1 MWKTNLK
8 IFATVIGTLVVY
20 TAVANVIPQVESEVP
35 EAAEVSADLST
46 EELVDLGEEL
56 YQGAG
61 GCEAC
66 HGLGT
71 RAPDLLGTAGTTCE
85 ERRPELSCKE
95 YLHESL
101 VDPAAY
107 VVDGFQPIMPE
118 VTRTLSAGQVWALV
132 AFLQSQGGEV
142 TVTGDDLEA
151 AAGESGEAGADAD
164 AAAGGAGGAA
174 GAAGGAAAGSGAAD
188 ATEPVEIMEAYGCVA
203 CHALE
208 EGAGGEVGPPVAEVQ
223 AAGHPPEYLR
233 SSILSPM
240 ADTTPGYEDLVGT
253 MPPNFGELMTAGQLE
268 TLVRFLGEGEE

>member
-8 IFATVIGTLVVY
+8 IFATVVGTLVVY

-71 RAPDLLGTAGTTCE
+71 RAPDLLGTAGTTCD

-118 VTRTLSAGQVWALV
+118 VTRTLSDGQVWALV

-142 TVTGDDLEA
+142 TVTADDLEA
-151 AAGESGEAGADAD
+151 AAGGGSGGAGADAG
-164 AAAGGAGGAA
+164 AAAGGTAA
-174 GAAGGAAAGSGAAD
+174 AAGGAAAGSGAAD
-188 ATEPVEIMEAYGCVA
+188 ATEPAAIMEAYGCVA

-223 AAGHPPEYLR
+223 AAGHSPEYLR
-233 SSILSPM
+233 SSILSPN
-240 ADTTPGYEDLVGT
+240 ADTTPGYENLVGT
-253 MPPNFGELMTAGQLE
+253 MPPNFGDRMTAAQLE
-268 TLVRFLGEGEE
+268 TLVRFLGGGEE

>member
-71 RAPDLLGTAGTTCE
+71 RAPDILGTAGTTCE
-85 ERRPELSCKE
+85 DRRSELSCKE

-107 VVDGFQPIMPE
+107 VVDGFQPIMPD
-118 VTRTLSAGQVWALV
+118 VTRTLSGGQVWALV

-142 TVTGDDLEA
+142 TVTADDLEGA
-151 AAGESGEAGADAD
+151 EGGSDGAGGEAD
-164 AAAGGAGGAA
+164 AAAGGAT
-174 GAAGGAAAGSGAAD
+174 AGSGAAD
-188 ATEPVEIMEAYGCVA
+188 ATEPAAIMEAYGCVA

-208 EGAGGEVGPPVAEVQ
+208 EGAGGEVGPTVAEVQ
-223 AAGHPPEYLR
+223 AAGHPPDYLR
-233 SSILSPM
+233 TSILSPN
-240 ADTTPGYEDLVGT
+240 ADTTPGYEDLAGT
-253 MPPNFGELMTAGQLE
+253 MPMNFGERMTAGQLE
-268 TLVRFLGEGEE
+268 TLVRFLGGGEE